1 MIRPVAAIIGTDFRE
16 TWRDRRVP
24 LLFALCLLLAA
35 ISAVTAA
42 ERVSQYEQARAGAE
56 ATEQTTWLEQ
66 GEANPHT
73 VAHYGHYAF
82 RPMATL
88 AGFDRGLSASLGSAI
103 WMEGHYQTPAKNRE
117 AETMVDAQRF
127 ADLTPAWLLQIV
139 APLVIILIGFP
150 LLARERETGL
160 WRMLSASGVGRG
172 TLLAGKT
179 ASLALLSLFTLAPLI
194 VAAFAAPLLSDG
206 AAYADQGV
214 RVFGLV
220 GAYLLYFLAFC
231 AMTLGASALAKSSAR
246 ALGIMLAIWILAVVV
261 VPRLAANA
269 ADLAA
274 PAPEAAQFWQQVAQ
288 DREQGVDGHNP
299 RSESSE
305 AFTQS
310 VLDEYDV
317 ETVEDLPV
325 NIIGLS
331 MQADE
336 EFGNVIYDRRFGELY
351 DSYAAQRDLARPA
364 ALASPT
370 LAMRELS
377 SLLAG
382 SDERHHRHF
391 AAAAEA
397 HRRVTIRVLNEDFA
411 YNSSGADFSYMAD
424 RDLWE
429 QVPLF
434 SYDLPQLRDIGA
446 FPVVALLTLIF
457 WILLG
462 FAVAIFGV
470 RRWSVA

>member
-1 MIRPVAAIIGTDFRE
+1 MIRRIAAIVTTDFRE
-16 TWRDRRVP
+16 AWRDRRVP
-24 LLFALCLLLAA
+24 LLFALCLLLAT
-35 ISAVTAA
+35 ISAFTAA
-42 ERVSQYEQARAGAE
+42 DRVTQYEAARVQAE
-56 ATEQTTWLEQ
+56 TTEQATWVEQ

-82 RPMATL
+82 RPMTALT
-88 AGFDRGLSASLGSAI
+88 GFDRGLTASLGSAI

-139 APLVIILIGFP
+139 APLAIILIGFP

-160 WRMLSASGVGRG
+160 WRMLSASGIGRG

-179 ASLALLSLFTLAPLI
+179 ASIGLLSLFVISPLI

-214 RVFGLV
+214 RVFGLA
-220 GAYLLYFLAFC
+220 GTYLLYLAAFG
-231 AMTLGASALAKSSAR
+231 AMTLGASALATSSAR
-246 ALGIMLAIWILAVVV
+246 ALGIMLSIWILAVVV

-274 PAPEAAQFWQQVAQ
+274 PAPEPAKFWQQVAEE
-288 DREQGVDGHNP
+288 RENGVDGHNP
-299 RSESSE
+299 RSERSQE
-305 AFTQS
+305 FRQK
-310 VLDEYDV
+310 VLDEYGV
-317 ETVEDLPV
+317 ETVEELPV
-325 NIIGLS
+325 NIVGLS

-336 EFGNVIYDRRFGELY
+336 EFGNQIYDRQFGRLY
-351 DSYAAQRDLARPA
+351 GTYAEQRALARPA
-364 ALASPT
+364 AFASPT

-377 SLLAG
+377 ALLAG

-397 HRRVTIRVLNEDFA
+397 HRRVTIRLLNEDFA
-411 YNSSGADFSYMAD
+411 YNSSGAGFGYMAD
-424 RDLWE
+424 RELWE

-434 SYDLPQLRDIGA
+434 SYELPRLRDVGN
-446 FPVVALLTLIF
+446 FPLGALLALVL
-457 WILLG
+457 WIVLG
-462 FAVAIFGV
+462 FAAAVFGI
-470 RRWSVA
+470 RRWSAA